1 MNRKVKVSFAASSLF
16 VFTVMSMQASYAAP
30 PTDACALV
38 TPAQVSAA
46 LGVNVGAGEH
56 IVPSNTTLC
65 GYGGAGAQKRVVIA
79 ILKVTMFTG
88 EKTPLKGIQEES
100 ASGIGDEAH
109 YMTTPGFG
117 TGLSVRKSNFAF
129 KVRVYGF
136 PIEQVK
142 SKEKELALNALA
154 NAKL

>member
-1 MNRKVKVSFAASSLF
+1 MKLKLTLMAAALIAFSTGASQF
-16 VFTVMSMQASYAAP
+16 SYAAP

-38 TPAQVSAA
+38 TPAQISAV
-46 LGVNVGAGEH
+46 LGVNTGAGEH

-65 GYGGAGAQKRVVIA
+65 GYGGAGAQKRVVMA
-79 ILKVTMFTG
+79 ILKVTMFAG

-117 TGLSVRKSNFAF
+117 TGLSVRKGDFVF

-136 PIEQVK
+136 PIEQIK
-142 SKEKELALNALA
+142 AKEKALALNTLA

>member
-1 MNRKVKVSFAASSLF
+1 MKCKYLVTAISGAFLLLALS
-16 VFTVMSMQASYAAP
+16 SMQAAYAAP
-30 PTDACALV
+30 PTDSCALV
-38 TPAQVSAA
+38 TPAQVSAV
-46 LGVNVGAGEH
+46 LGVNAGAGEH

-65 GYGGAGAQKRVVIA
+65 GYGGAGAQKRVVMA
-79 ILKVTMFTG
+79 ILKVSMFTG
-88 EKTPLKGIQEES
+88 EKTPLKGITEES

-117 TGLSVRKSNFAF
+117 TGLSVRKGNFVF

-136 PIEQVK
+136 PAEQIK
-142 SKEKELALNALA
+142 AKEKALALNALA

>member
-1 MNRKVKVSFAASSLF
+1 MKFKMMLIAVTF
-16 VFTVMSMQASYAAP
+16 VMFSVGCMPLAYAAP
-30 PTDACALV
+30 PADACALV
-38 TPAQVSAA
+38 TPAQVSAL

-142 SKEKELALNALA
+142 AKEKELALKALA

>member
-1 MNRKVKVSFAASSLF
+1 MNRNIALKMVLGIFFLMAMS
-16 VFTVMSMQASYAAP
+16 SMQVAQGAP

-38 TPAQVSAA
+38 TPAQVSAV
-46 LGVNVGAGEH
+46 LGVTVGAGEH
-56 IVPSNTTLC
+56 IVPSSTNLC
-65 GYGGAGAQKRVVIA
+65 GFGSPNAQKRVVTA
-79 ILKVTMFTG
+79 IIKETMFMN
-88 EKTPLKGIQEES
+88 EKTPLKGIAEES

-117 TGLSVRKSNFAF
+117 TGLSVRKGNFAF

-136 PIEQVK
+136 PLDQIK
-142 SKEKELALNALA
+142 AKEKALALNALA

>member
-1 MNRKVKVSFAASSLF
+1 MKLKVTLIAAALIVFSAGTARFA
-16 VFTVMSMQASYAAP
+16 YAAP
-30 PTDACALV
+30 PSDSCALV
-38 TPAQVSAA
+38 TPAQVSAV
-46 LGVNVGAGEH
+46 LGVTVGAGEH
-56 IVPSNTTLC
+56 IIPSNTTLC
-65 GYGGAGAQKRVVIA
+65 GYGGAGAQKRVVMA
-79 ILKVTMFTG
+79 ILKVTMFAG

-117 TGLSVRKSNFAF
+117 TGLSVRKGDFAF

-142 SKEKELALNALA
+142 AKEKALALNALT
-154 NAKL
+154 KF